1 MALLL
6 TFLRERRLTPVIST
20 ASCSMYGFNEEYA
33 KLYEAN
39 RELIDNFLVQQVE
52 AVRNLAG

>member
-1 MALLL
+1 L
-6 TFLRERRLTPVIST
+6 EVVRLTAT
-20 ASCSMYGFNEEYA
+20 YRHGFNEEYA

-39 RELIDNFLVQQVE
+39 RELIDNFLVQQGE